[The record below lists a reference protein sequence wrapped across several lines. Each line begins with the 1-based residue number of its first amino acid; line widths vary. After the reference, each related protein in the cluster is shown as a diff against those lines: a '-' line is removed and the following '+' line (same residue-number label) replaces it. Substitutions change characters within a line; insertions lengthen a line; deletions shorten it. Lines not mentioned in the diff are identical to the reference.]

1 MSVEEIK
8 KNNICA
14 FQNCNKKIKITDFA
28 CKCENYYCKYHKD
41 PLNHNCSYNY
51 KENNNKQKL
60 IENMECKS
68 IKLLKI

>member
-28 CKCENYYCKYHKD
+28 CKCEKYYCKYHKD
-41 PLNHNCSYNY
+41 PLNHDCSYNY